1 MLLTTSILLTQLK
14 WERCRMR
21 TKCECRRC
29 VNRDAGQS
37 NNSCV
42 PVPVQRME
50 IKFIED
56 SNQLMLAGFLFQQ
69 DGAPAHT
76 ACVTQERLQ
85 ANCPEIIE
93 KDRWPPNSPDLNL
106 LDHPVWGP
114 CWKGITN
121 CSRSQRRSPS

>member
-29 VNRDAGQS
+29 VNRDAEQS

-50 IKFIED
+50 IKLIED
-56 SNQLMLAGFLFQQ
+56 SKQLMPAGFLFQQ

-76 ACVTQERLQ
+76 ACVTQERLH

-93 KDRWPPNSPDLNL
+93 FVHRVHCHSLLIQIVPWIHSPRTEKSIPPD
-106 LDHPVWGP
+106 
-114 CWKGITN
+114 
-121 CSRSQRRSPS
+121 PSSFL